1 MTANSRKLDNLRVGY
16 LFWLVAFYN
25 ITITLKLNQMKS
37 STQTDLSVVFSSA
50 LDNKFNVLN
59 IEVATVH
66 ERLQMLYYS
75 LK

>member
-16 LFWLVAFYN
+16 LSWLVAFYN
-25 ITITLKLNQMKS
+25 IIIALKLTQMKS
-37 STQTDLSVVFSSA
+37 STKTDLSVVFSSA

-66 ERLQMLYYS
+66 ERL
-75 LK
+75 

>member
-1 MTANSRKLDNLRVGY
+1 MTTNSRKLDNLRVDY

-37 STQTDLSVVFSSA
+37 SSQTDVSVVFSSA

-59 IEVATVH
+59 IEVAMVH
-66 ERLQMLYYS
+66 ERLWKLHYS